1 MAEKSQEASSKRKSR
16 KSSSDESAISSP
28 ETKKLKNTDADGDSE
43 EEDAILAA
51 LNMAEAF
58 QKSVQDIMK
67 RLEKLD
73 VIETAVNNLQTSFEK
88 LENKI
93 QSLEEG
99 QATNKRD
106 IEDLKASLNVNED
119 DKTKLKDSLKEL
131 KDKTAVSLAALEKEN
146 GQLRNT
152 LKEVQDKTLYL
163 EAYSRRENIKFENIP
178 EDTSSKED
186 TEMVLRSFLER
197 VLGCSDAADIEIQ
210 RVHRLGKSKEG
221 KPRPILARFLRY
233 KDCEKLF
240 SRGHRLRE
248 TNFKMYQDLPFGIVE
263 RRRAQMDTFKQA
275 KRNNIPAAFSRAQP
289 DKLLIRGKVWPPGMP
304 LEP

>member
-16 KSSSDESAISSP
+16 KSSSDGSTISSP
-28 ETKKLKNTDADGDSE
+28 ETKKLKNTDADGDGE

-51 LNMAEAF
+51 VNMAETF

-73 VIETAVNNLQTSFEK
+73 VIETAVNNLQTSFQK

-99 QATNKRD
+99 QATNRHD

-131 KDKTAVSLAALEKEN
+131 KDKTEVGLTVLEKEN
-146 GQLRNT
+146 EQLRNT
-152 LKEVQDKTLYL
+152 LKEVQDKNLYL

-186 TEMVLRSFLER
+186 TEMVLRSFIER
-197 VLGCSDAADIEIQ
+197 ELGCSDAADIEIQ

-221 KPRPILARFLRY
+221 KPRPILARFLKY

-240 SRGHRLRE
+240 SHGHRLRE
-248 TNFKMYQDLPFGIVE
+248 TTFKMYQDLPFGIVE

-289 DKLLIRGKVWPPGMP
+289 DKLLIRGKVWPLGMP